1 MAAQRPEGEMSY
13 QVSLRSGTVY
23 RSSNLSPSVTPI
35 GFFTLQITESRDP
48 YFFHHPRTHRIPR
61 SSFTPSP
68 SHSLNPTIPI
78 HFVTLVIITLH
89 YPNSPRHLHPHRTP
103 SHQFASSPSPSPHK
117 KSHALFG
124 AWDSSDPAFLI
135 GCVGFSWLRAWDP
148 DSGLLPSRSDPRHFE
163 PLWCA

>member
-1 MAAQRPEGEMSY
+1 MALQAPEGEVDY
-13 QVSLRSGTVY
+13 RVNPQSGTIR
-23 RSSNLSPSVTPI
+23 RSSNLSTSVTPI

-48 YFFHHPRTHRIPR
+48 HFFRHPRTLQTPR
-61 SSFTPSP
+61 FPFALSP

-78 HFVTLVIITLH
+78 HSVTLVIITLH
-89 YPNSPRHLHPHRTP
+89 DPHFPHYLHPHRTP
-103 SHQFASSPSPSPHK
+103 SSQFASSPSPSPHK
-117 KSHALFG
+117 KSHALLG